1 MIRPPQPI
9 MKTLLRTL
17 ACLAMSFLL
26 GSCVFDEPFD
36 PQAKIPVDAKL
47 LGRWEEADA
56 KGAKR
61 MMVLQHSA
69 NEYLVHY
76 PQDEDGMY
84 FRAYAVEL
92 EGRNF
97 IQIQLIG
104 STDQAAAP
112 DERKYHLCEIKLE
125 GDTLGLRT
133 LDADLLGKDKDL
145 STTAD
150 LRKAFAAHKDDP
162 GLFSG
167 STTFK
172 RLPAAP

>member
-1 MIRPPQPI
+1 

-17 ACLAMSFLL
+17 VGLAMTFLI

-47 LGRWEEADA
+47 LGRWEQADA

-104 STDQAAAP
+104 SSDQAATG
-112 DERKYHLCEIKLE
+112 DERKYHLCEIKRE
-125 GDTLGLRT
+125 GDTLSLRT
-133 LDADLLGKDKDL
+133 LDADLLGKEL

-167 STTFK
+167 TTTFK